1 MELKEYLSILAKR
14 KWMIAVIVL
23 LACVATGIKSY
34 YYTTPIYSASAKL
47 IVNQAFEFQGMSML
61 DLSTMQTNIT
71 VINSYKEI
79 IQSAAILDK
88 VAQKYPDLKLSGSEL
103 KSGLSVGSSA
113 ESQVMDLSFTSTSYV
128 QAAKAVN
135 AIAETFKTVNPTI
148 MKVDNVNILNKAD
161 VDADAWS
168 INTSPIVLLFISF
181 VVSFMLSVG
190 LVFLLHYLDDTIKTE
205 RDVVAQLE
213 LPMLTQIT
221 KISKYGSRSSKPSAS
236 KPQSVGEGSYA
247 TLNQ

>member
-1 MELKEYLSILAKR
+1 MELKEYLTIMGKR
-14 KWMIAVIVL
+14 KWLITAIVL
-23 LACVATGIKSY
+23 IACLATGFKSFF
-34 YYTTPIYSASAKL
+34 YTTPVYSASAKL
-47 IVNQAFEFQGMSML
+47 IVNQAFEYQGMSML

-88 VAQKYPDLKLSGSEL
+88 VVEKYPDLKMSADEL
-103 KSGLSVGSSA
+103 RGGLGVGSSA
-113 ESQVMDLSFTSTSYV
+113 ESQVMDLSFTGTSYP

-135 AIAETFKTVNPTI
+135 AIAQTFKETNPSI
-148 MKVDNVNILNKAD
+148 MKVDNVNILNKANP
-161 VDADAWS
+161 DAAAMS
-168 INTSPIVLLFISF
+168 INTSPIVLIFISF

-190 LVFLLHYLDDTIKTE
+190 LVFLIHYLDDTIKTE
-205 RDVVAQLE
+205 KDVEAQLE

-221 KISKYGSRSSKPSAS
+221 KIDKYGSKSRKPSS
-236 KPQSVGEGSYA
+236 TKPSPVKEGSYA